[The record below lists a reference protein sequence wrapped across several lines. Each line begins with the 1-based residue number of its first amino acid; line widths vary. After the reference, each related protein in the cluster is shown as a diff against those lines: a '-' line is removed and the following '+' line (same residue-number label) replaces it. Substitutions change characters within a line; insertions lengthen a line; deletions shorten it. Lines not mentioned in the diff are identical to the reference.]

1 MQSSESLKKAIR
13 IWIIIFIIAV
23 VLSGVTAFA
32 LDKEL
37 AWLIFL
43 REGSLLLFKLY
54 VGITFFFI
62 KALKQKIKNKG
73 AILQF

>member
-13 IWIIIFIIAV
+13 IWIIIFIIALV
-23 VLSGVTAFA
+23 FGGVTAFA

-43 REGSLLLFKLY
+43 REGSLLLF
-54 VGITFFFI
+54 
-62 KALKQKIKNKG
+62 
-73 AILQF
+73 